1 MAHRAALDHI
11 SRRTE
16 NARDGMK
23 FGIGQPVR
31 RYEDFRLIT
40 GHGRYTDD
48 VTLPQSA
55 QAFVLRS
62 PAAHARIKNIDATA
76 ARRMPGVLFVATGE
90 DVQADGLGDLG
101 CQTPLANRDGTPRHD
116 TPRPLLALGKVR
128 YVGQPVAF
136 VVAATLSTA
145 RDAAEAIEVEY
156 EPLAAV
162 TDAQEA
168 IAPGAPQLF
177 DHIAGNLVF
186 DWDNDMGDAKA
197 TAAAFAKAA
206 HVVSL
211 DLVNNRVV
219 ANSME
224 PRNAIADYNPATGR
238 STLYTATQGPHFVRD
253 PLAEALLKIPKD
265 QLRVITPN
273 VGGGF
278 GMKAFVYPEQ
288 ALVVWA
294 SRKLQRPV
302 KWQEDRSEGFVSDNQ
317 GRDHT
322 TRAELALDESGRF
335 LGLRVS
341 TLANLGAYLSP
352 FGAFVPTRST
362 DLVSG
367 LYSIGAIH
375 VNVKG
380 VCTNTVP
387 VCAYRGAGR
396 PEAAYLLE
404 RIVDAAARQLKT
416 SPDAI
421 RRVNFVPP
429 SAMPYTSVTK
439 LVLDSG
445 EFEKVMDRCM
455 AAAEWTSFPKRRA
468 RSEDNGKLRGIG
480 MATYTE
486 RCGGGFPETA
496 SIEFRDERIELV
508 MGNQEYGTGLVTS
521 YKQLVSDQL
530 GIDADRIDVVM
541 GDTDRT
547 PAGLTGGSRAIA
559 VGGAALHEAGRT
571 IIGKASQ
578 IAAHLL
584 EVSAQ
589 DITFADGVF
598 SVPGTD
604 LRIDLMDV
612 ARAARDPAKLPS
624 GLEPGL
630 DATHHRV
637 PPAQTFP
644 NGCHIVE
651 VEIDPETGGVAIER
665 YTIVDD
671 FGRTINPLL
680 LEGQVHGGIAQG
692 IGQALLEH
700 AVYDSDSGQLL
711 AGSFMDYAMP
721 RAGDVPAFAFSTHNV
736 PSTSNPFGVKGA
748 GEAGSVG
755 APPAVINAVVD
766 ALHRRVGARHIDMPA
781 TPRRIWETL
790 NGRH

>member
-1 MAHRAALDHI
+1 
-11 SRRTE
+11 
-16 NARDGMK
+16 MK

-31 RYEDFRLIT
+31 RYEDLRLIT
-40 GHGRYTDD
+40 GQGRYTDD
-48 VTLPQSA
+48 VTLPHA
-55 QAFVLRS
+55 AHAFVLRS
-62 PAAHARIKNIDATA
+62 PVAHANIKRIDVAA
-76 ARRMPGVLFVATGE
+76 ARRLPGVLFVAAGD
-90 DVQADGLGDLG
+90 DVSAEGLGDLG
-101 CQTPLANRDGTPRHD
+101 CLAALNNRDGTPRHD
-116 TPRPLLALGKVR
+116 TPRPVLAQGKVR
-128 YVGQPVAF
+128 YVGQPVAV
-136 VVAATLSTA
+136 VVAETLNAA
-145 RDAAEAIEVEY
+145 RDGAEAIEIEY
-156 EPLAAV
+156 QPLPVV
-162 TDAQEA
+162 TEARDALE
-168 IAPGAPQLF
+168 PGAAQLF
-177 DHIAGNLVF
+177 DHITGNLVF
-186 DWDNDMGDAKA
+186 DWDNDLGDAKA
-197 TAAAFAKAA
+197 TEAAFAKAA
-206 HVVSL
+206 HKVTL
-211 DLVNNRVV
+211 ELVNNRVV

-224 PRNAIADYNPATGR
+224 PRNALADYEPATGR
-238 STLYTATQGPHFVRD
+238 SILYTASQGPHFVRD
-253 PLAEALLKIPKD
+253 PLAEMVLKMPKD
-265 QLRVITPN
+265 KLRVITPN

-278 GMKAFVYPEQ
+278 GMKAFPYPEH

-294 SRKLQRPV
+294 SRKLGRPV

-322 TRAELALDESGRF
+322 THVELALDKSGRF

-341 TLANLGAYLSP
+341 ILANLGAYLSP

-367 LYSIGAIH
+367 LYAIGAIH

-404 RIVDAAARQLKT
+404 RIVDAAARQLKM

-429 SAMPYTSVTK
+429 SAMPYTSVTQ

-445 EFEKVMDRCM
+445 EFEAVMDRCM
-455 AAAEWTSFPKRRA
+455 AAAEWASFAKRR
-468 RSEDNGKLRGIG
+468 RESERAGKLRGIG

-496 SIEFRDERIELV
+496 SIEFKDERVELV
-508 MGNQEYGTGLVTS
+508 MGNQEYGTGLLTA
-521 YKQLVSDQL
+521 YKQIVSDQL
-530 GIDADRIDVVM
+530 GLDADRIDVIM

-547 PAGLTGGSRAIA
+547 PSGLTGGSRAIA
-559 VGGAALHEAGRT
+559 VGGAALYEAGRT
-571 IIGKASQ
+571 IIGKGMQLAS
-578 IAAHLL
+578 HLL
-584 EVSAQ
+584 EVSAK
-589 DITFADGVF
+589 DISFADGVF

-604 LRIDLMDV
+604 LRIDLLELAKV
-612 ARAARDPAKLPS
+612 ARDPAKLPP
-624 GLEPGL
+624 GMAAGL
-630 DATHHRV
+630 DTTHQRV

-644 NGCHIVE
+644 NGCHVVE
-651 VEIDPETGGVAIER
+651 VEIDPETGTVVIER

-680 LEGQVHGGIAQG
+680 LEGQVHGGIMQG

-700 AVYDSDSGQLL
+700 AVYDPDSGQLL

-721 RAGDVPAFAFSTHNV
+721 RSGDVPAFAFSTHNV

-755 APPAVINAVVD
+755 APPAVINAIVD
-766 ALHRRVGARHIDMPA
+766 ALYHRAGIRHVDMPA
-781 TPRRIWETL
+781 TPPQVWELL
-790 NGRH
+790 NGKGDAAKAIVTAS